1 MSTIFA
7 LDIGTRKIAGLLM
20 EQEGQKYIVHHVVI
34 KEQLPNAM
42 QDGQIHDIPK
52 VAQTIREVVAE
63 ISAYTSLQI
72 TEAVVAAAGRS
83 LRTQRGQ
90 STIRLPLNQEI
101 TGDMLGRLELSAVQ
115 DARQHESV
123 QGADSCRHI
132 PVCRLF
138 GGPELSR

>member
-101 TGDMLGRLELSAVQ
+101 TGDMLGRLELSGPGRS
-115 DARQHESV
+115 RQHESV

>member
-1 MSTIFA
+1 MELPITNTIEDEGYEHHLRLGYRDTEDCRLA
-7 LDIGTRKIAGLLM
+7 DGTGRA
-20 EQEGQKYIVHHVVI
+20 KYIVHHVVI

-90 STIRLPLNQEI
+90 STIRLPSI
-101 TGDMLGRLELSAVQ
+101 RRS
-115 DARQHESV
+115 
-123 QGADSCRHI
+123 
-132 PVCRLF
+132 
-138 GGPELSR
+138 PETCWDGWN

>member
-20 EQEGQKYIVHHVVI
+20 EQDSQNYTVHRVVI

-52 VAQTIREVVAE
+52 VAQIVKEVAAE
-63 ISAYTSLQI
+63 ISTHASQPI

-90 STIRLPLNQEI
+90 ATIRLPLNQEI
-101 TGDMLGRLELSAVQ
+101 TEETLGELELV
-115 DARQHESV
+115 RTRCLN
-123 QGADSCRHI
+123 G
-132 PVCRLF
+132 
-138 GGPELSR
+138 